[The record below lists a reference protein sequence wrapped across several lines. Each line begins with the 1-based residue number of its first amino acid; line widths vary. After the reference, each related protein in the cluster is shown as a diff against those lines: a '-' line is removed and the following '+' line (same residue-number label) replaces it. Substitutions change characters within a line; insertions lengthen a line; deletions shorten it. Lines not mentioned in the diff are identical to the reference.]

1 MRIWIKRI
9 VWVLFFVGVIALM
22 VRSCNVHNARSMDKP
37 KIVIHVKGE
46 DAFLTEDELYDRLKR
61 KGLIFEGQT
70 HKTLK
75 ASVIERFISTMS
87 EVKDVRVFTRI
98 GSAWTIE
105 VTVRK
110 PIARIY
116 NQFHET
122 FYLDED
128 GIVVKTSG
136 LHTARVVVV
145 TGFIPDRIRS
155 ISVKEIINNDSL
167 KSIRKLDDVYRISNY
182 VCNDPELQALIGQIH
197 LKKNGDFVLIPLV
210 GDQLIVFGS
219 AFTDQEVRD
228 KFEKLKIFYT
238 KGLPYEGW
246 EKYSEISL
254 KYRGQIVGKI
264 KDGYKDGNEENEE

>member
-9 VWVLFFVGVIALM
+9 VWVLFFMGVIALM
-22 VRSCNVHNARSMDKP
+22 VRSCNVHSARSMDKP

-75 ASVIERFISTMS
+75 ASAIERFISAMS

-128 GIVVKTSG
+128 GIVVQTSG

-145 TGFIPDRIRS
+145 TGLIPDRITS
-155 ISVKEIINNDSL
+155 IPVKEIINNDSL

-210 GDQLIVFGS
+210 GDHLIVFGS
-219 AFTDQEVRD
+219 AFSDREVRD

-264 KDGYKDGNEENEE
+264 KEGYKNGNEENE

>member
-9 VWVLFFVGVIALM
+9 VWVLFFVGVIVLL
-22 VRSCNVHNARSMDKP
+22 VRSCNMHSARSMDKP

-46 DAFLTEDELYDRLKR
+46 DAFLTEDELYDRLVR
-61 KGLIFEGQT
+61 KGLIFAGQT
-70 HKTLK
+70 HQTLK
-75 ASVIERFISTMS
+75 ASKIEGYISAMS
-87 EVKDVRVFTRI
+87 EVKDVKVFTRI
-98 GSAWTIE
+98 GSSWTIE

-116 NQFHET
+116 NQYHET

-128 GIVVKTSG
+128 GIVVRTSG

-145 TGFIPDRIRS
+145 TGLIPDRITS
-155 ISVKEIINNDSL
+155 IPVKEIINNDSL

-197 LKKNGDFVLIPLV
+197 LKTNGDFVLIPLV

-219 AFTDQEVRD
+219 AYTDKEVRE

-246 EKYSEISL
+246 EKYSEITV
-254 KYRGQIVGKI
+254 KYGGQIVAKI
-264 KDGYKDGNEENEE
+264 KEGYKDENEEKE

>member
-9 VWVLFFVGVIALM
+9 VWVLFFVGVIVLV
-22 VRSCNVHNARSMDKP
+22 VRSCNVHSARSMDKP

-46 DAFLTEDELYDRLKR
+46 DAFLTEDELYERLKR
-61 KGLIFEGQT
+61 KGLIYEGQT

-75 ASVIERFISTMS
+75 TSVIERYISAMS
-87 EVKDVRVFTRI
+87 EIKDVRVFTRI
-98 GSAWTIE
+98 GSSWTIE

-116 NQFHET
+116 NQYHET

-128 GIVVKTSG
+128 GIVVQTSG

-145 TGFIPDRIRS
+145 TGLIPDRITS

-219 AFTDQEVRD
+219 AFSDREVRD

-246 EKYSEISL
+246 EKYSEINL
-254 KYRGQIVGKI
+254 KYGGQIVGKI
-264 KDGYKDGNEENEE
+264 KEGYKNGNEENE

>member
-9 VWVLFFVGVIALM
+9 VWVLFFVGVIVLM
-22 VRSCNVHNARSMDKP
+22 FRSCDMHDERIMDKP
-37 KIVIHVKGE
+37 EIIIHVNGE

-61 KGLIFEGQT
+61 KGYIFEGQN
-70 HKTLK
+70 HKTLNAAK
-75 ASVIERFISTMS
+75 IERYISSMS
-87 EVKDVRVFTRI
+87 EIKDVRVFTRI
-98 GSAWTIE
+98 GKHWTIE

-116 NQFHET
+116 NKYNET

-128 GIVVKTSG
+128 GIVVRASG

-145 TGFIPDRIRS
+145 TGLIPDRITS
-155 ISVKEIINNDSL
+155 IPVKEIINNDSL

-210 GDQLIVFGS
+210 GDHLIVFGS
-219 AFTDQEVRD
+219 AFTDKEVRD

-238 KGLPYEGW
+238 EGLPYEGW
-246 EKYSEISL
+246 DKYSEINL
-254 KYRGQIVGKI
+254 KYGGQIVGKI
-264 KDGYKDGNEENEE
+264 NEGYKGGNEENE

>member
-9 VWVLFFVGVIALM
+9 VWVLFFVGVIVLV
-22 VRSCNVHNARSMDKP
+22 VRSCNVHSTRSMDKP

-46 DAFLTEDELYDRLKR
+46 DAFLTEDELYERLKR
-61 KGLIFEGQT
+61 KGLIYEGQT

-75 ASVIERFISTMS
+75 TSVIERYISAMS
-87 EVKDVRVFTRI
+87 EIKDVRVFTRI
-98 GSAWTIE
+98 GSSWTIE

-116 NQFHET
+116 NQYHET

-128 GIVVKTSG
+128 GIVVQTSG

-145 TGFIPDRIRS
+145 TGLIPDRITS

-219 AFTDQEVRD
+219 AFSDREVRD

-246 EKYSEISL
+246 EKYSEINL
-254 KYRGQIVGKI
+254 KYGGQIVGKI
-264 KDGYKDGNEENEE
+264 KEGYKNGNEENE

>member
-9 VWVLFFVGVIALM
+9 VWVLFFVGVILLM
-22 VRSCNVHNARSMDKP
+22 VRSCNVHSTRSMDKP

-61 KGLIFEGQT
+61 KGLIYEGQT
-70 HKTLK
+70 HTTLK
-75 ASVIERFISTMS
+75 ASVIERYISAMS
-87 EVKDVRVFTRI
+87 EIKDVRVFTRI
-98 GSAWTIE
+98 GSSWTIE

-116 NQFHET
+116 NQYHET

-128 GIVVKTSG
+128 GIVVQTSG

-145 TGFIPDRIRS
+145 TGLIPDRITS
-155 ISVKEIINNDSL
+155 IPVKEIINNDSL

-219 AFTDQEVRD
+219 AFSDREVRD

-246 EKYSEISL
+246 EKYSEINL
-254 KYRGQIVGKI
+254 KYGGQIVGKI
-264 KDGYKDGNEENEE
+264 KEGYKNGNEENE

>member
-9 VWVLFFVGVIALM
+9 VWVLFFVGVIVLM
-22 VRSCNVHNARSMDKP
+22 FRSCDVHNERIMDKP
-37 KIVIHVKGE
+37 EIIIHVNGE

-61 KGLIFEGQT
+61 KGYIFEGQN
-70 HKTLK
+70 HKSLNAAK
-75 ASVIERFISTMS
+75 IERYISSMS
-87 EVKDVRVFTRI
+87 EIKDVRVFTRI
-98 GSAWTIE
+98 GKHWTIE

-110 PIARIY
+110 PIARIFNKY
-116 NQFHET
+116 NET

-128 GIVVKTSG
+128 GIVVRASG

-145 TGFIPDRIRS
+145 TGLIPDRITS
-155 ISVKEIINNDSL
+155 IPVKEIINNDSL

-219 AFTDQEVRD
+219 AFTDKEVRD

-238 KGLPYEGW
+238 EGLPYEGW
-246 EKYSEISL
+246 DKYSEINL
-254 KYRGQIVGKI
+254 KYGGQIVGKI
-264 KDGYKDGNEENEE
+264 NEGYKGGNEENE

>member
-9 VWVLFFVGVIALM
+9 VWVLFFVGVIVLM
-22 VRSCNVHNARSMDKP
+22 FRSCDMHNARIMDKP
-37 KIVIHVKGE
+37 EIIIHVNGE

-61 KGLIFEGQT
+61 KGYIFEGQT
-70 HKTLK
+70 HKTLNAAK
-75 ASVIERFISTMS
+75 IERYISSMS
-87 EVKDVRVFTRI
+87 EIKDVRVFTRI
-98 GSAWTIE
+98 GKHWTIE

-116 NQFHET
+116 NQYHET

-128 GIVVKTSG
+128 GIVVRASG

-145 TGFIPDRIRS
+145 TGLIPDRITS
-155 ISVKEIINNDSL
+155 IPVKEIINNDSL

-210 GDQLIVFGS
+210 GDHLIVFGS
-219 AFTDQEVRD
+219 AFTEKEVKD
-228 KFEKLKIFYT
+228 KFEKLKIFY
-238 KGLPYEGW
+238 KEGLPYEGW
-246 EKYSEISL
+246 DKYAEINL
-254 KYRGQIVGKI
+254 KYGDQIVGKI
-264 KDGYKDGNEENEE
+264 NEGYKGGNEENE

>member
-9 VWVLFFVGVIALM
+9 VWVLFFVGVIVLM
-22 VRSCNVHNARSMDKP
+22 FRSCSMHEKRTMDKP
-37 KIVIHVKGE
+37 KVIIHVKGE

-70 HKTLK
+70 HKTLNAAK
-75 ASVIERFISTMS
+75 IEKHIGAMS
-87 EVKDVRVFTRI
+87 EVKDVKVFTRI
-98 GSAWTIE
+98 GSKWTIE

-110 PIARIY
+110 PIARIF
-116 NQFHET
+116 NQYHET

-128 GIVVKTSG
+128 GIVVRTSG

-145 TGFIPDRIRS
+145 TGSIPDRITS
-155 ISVKEIINNDSL
+155 IPVKEIINNDSL

-210 GDQLIVFGS
+210 GGQLIVFGT
-219 AFTDQEVRD
+219 AFTDKEVRE

-246 EKYSEISL
+246 EKYSEINV
-254 KYRGQIVGKI
+254 KYGDQIVGKI
-264 KDGYKDGNEENEE
+264 KAGYESGNEENE

>member
-9 VWVLFFVGVIALM
+9 VWVLFFVGVIVLM
-22 VRSCNVHNARSMDKP
+22 FRSCDVHNERIMDKP
-37 KIVIHVKGE
+37 EIIIHVNGE

-61 KGLIFEGQT
+61 KGYIFEGQN
-70 HKTLK
+70 HRTLNAAK
-75 ASVIERFISTMS
+75 IERYISSMS
-87 EVKDVRVFTRI
+87 EIKDVRVFTRI
-98 GSAWTIE
+98 GKHWTIE

-116 NQFHET
+116 NKYNET

-128 GIVVKTSG
+128 GIVVRASG

-145 TGFIPDRIRS
+145 TGLIPDRITS
-155 ISVKEIINNDSL
+155 IPVKEIINNDSL

-219 AFTDQEVRD
+219 AFTDKEVRD

-238 KGLPYEGW
+238 EGLPYEGW
-246 EKYSEISL
+246 DKYSEINL
-254 KYRGQIVGKI
+254 KYGGQIVGKI
-264 KDGYKDGNEENEE
+264 NEGYKGGNEENE

>member
-9 VWVLFFVGVIALM
+9 VWVLFFVGVILLM
-22 VRSCNVHNARSMDKP
+22 VRSCNVHSTRSMDKP

-61 KGLIFEGQT
+61 KGLIYEGQT
-70 HKTLK
+70 HTTLK
-75 ASVIERFISTMS
+75 ASVIERYISAMS
-87 EVKDVRVFTRI
+87 EIKDVRVFTRI
-98 GSAWTIE
+98 GSSWTIE

-116 NQFHET
+116 NQYHET

-128 GIVVKTSG
+128 GIVVQTSG

-145 TGFIPDRIRS
+145 TGLIPDRITS
-155 ISVKEIINNDSL
+155 IPVKEIINNDSL

-219 AFTDQEVRD
+219 AFSDREVRD

-246 EKYSEISL
+246 EKYSEINL
-254 KYRGQIVGKI
+254 KYGGQIVGKI
-264 KDGYKDGNEENEE
+264 KEGYKDGNEENE

>member
-9 VWVLFFVGVIALM
+9 VWVLFFVGVIVLM
-22 VRSCNVHNARSMDKP
+22 VRSCNVHSARSMDKP

-75 ASVIERFISTMS
+75 ASLIERFISAMS

-128 GIVVKTSG
+128 GIVVQTSG

-145 TGFIPDRIRS
+145 TGLIPDRITS
-155 ISVKEIINNDSL
+155 IPVKEIINNDSL

-182 VCNDPELQALIGQIH
+182 VCKDPELQALIGQIH

-264 KDGYKDGNEENEE
+264 KEGYKDGNEENE

>member
-9 VWVLFFVGVIALM
+9 VWVLFFVGVIVLM
-22 VRSCNVHNARSMDKP
+22 FRSCDVHNERIMDKP
-37 KIVIHVKGE
+37 EIIIHVNGE

-61 KGLIFEGQT
+61 KGYIFEGQN
-70 HKTLK
+70 HRTLNAAK
-75 ASVIERFISTMS
+75 IERYISSMS
-87 EVKDVRVFTRI
+87 EIKDVRVFTRI
-98 GSAWTIE
+98 GKHWTIE

-116 NQFHET
+116 NKYNET

-128 GIVVKTSG
+128 GIVVRASG

-145 TGFIPDRIRS
+145 TGLIPDRITS
-155 ISVKEIINNDSL
+155 IPVKENINNDSL

-219 AFTDQEVRD
+219 AFTDKEVRD

-238 KGLPYEGW
+238 EGLSYEGW
-246 EKYSEISL
+246 DKYSEINL
-254 KYRGQIVGKI
+254 KYGGKIVGKI
-264 KDGYKDGNEENEE
+264 NEGYKGGNEENE

>member
-9 VWVLFFVGVIALM
+9 VWVLFFVGVIVLM
-22 VRSCNVHNARSMDKP
+22 FRSCDVHNERIMDKP
-37 KIVIHVKGE
+37 EIIIHVNGE

-61 KGLIFEGQT
+61 KGYIFEGQN
-70 HKTLK
+70 HKTLNAAK
-75 ASVIERFISTMS
+75 IERYISSMS
-87 EVKDVRVFTRI
+87 EIKDVRVFTRI
-98 GSAWTIE
+98 GKHWTIE

-116 NQFHET
+116 NKYNET

-128 GIVVKTSG
+128 GIVVRASG

-145 TGFIPDRIRS
+145 TGLIPDRITS
-155 ISVKEIINNDSL
+155 IPVKEIINNDSL

-210 GDQLIVFGS
+210 GDHLIVFGS
-219 AFTDQEVRD
+219 AFTDKEVRD

-238 KGLPYEGW
+238 EGLPYEGW
-246 EKYSEISL
+246 DKYSEINL
-254 KYRGQIVGKI
+254 KYGGQIVGKI
-264 KDGYKDGNEENEE
+264 NEGYKGGNEENE

>member
-9 VWVLFFVGVIALM
+9 VWALFFVGVVVLLI
-22 VRSCNVHNARSMDKP
+22 RSCNVHEKRELDKP
-37 KIVIHVKGE
+37 EIIIHVKGE

-61 KGLIFEGQT
+61 KGLIFKGQT
-70 HKTLK
+70 HTTLNSSK
-75 ASVIERFISTMS
+75 IEKHIAAMS
-87 EVKDVRVFTRI
+87 EVKEVRVFSRI
-98 GSAWTIE
+98 GSKWTIE
-105 VTVRK
+105 ITVRK
-110 PIARIY
+110 PIARIF
-116 NQFHET
+116 NQWHET

-128 GIVVKTSG
+128 GIVVRASG

-145 TGFIPDRIRS
+145 TGMIPDRITS

-197 LKKNGDFVLIPLV
+197 LKKNGDFVLIPIV
-210 GDQLIVFGS
+210 GGQLIVFGS
-219 AFTDQEVRD
+219 AFTDKEVRD

-246 EKYSEISL
+246 EKYSEINL
-254 KYRGQIVGKI
+254 KYGDQIVGKI
-264 KDGYKDGNEENEE
+264 REGYKDGNEENE

>member
-75 ASVIERFISTMS
+75 SSVIERFISTMS

>member
-9 VWVLFFVGVIALM
+9 VWVLFFVGVIVLM
-22 VRSCNVHNARSMDKP
+22 FRSCSMHEKRSMDKP
-37 KIVIHVKGE
+37 KIIIHVKGE

-70 HKTLK
+70 HKTLN
-75 ASVIERFISTMS
+75 ASKIEKHIAAMS
-87 EVKDVRVFTRI
+87 EVKDVKVFTRI
-98 GSAWTIE
+98 GSQWTIE

-110 PIARIY
+110 PIARIFNKY
-116 NQFHET
+116 HET

-128 GIVVKTSG
+128 GIVVRTTG

-145 TGFIPDRIRS
+145 TGLIPDRITS
-155 ISVKEIINNDSL
+155 IPVKEIINNDSL

-210 GDQLIVFGS
+210 GGQLIVFGT
-219 AFTDQEVRD
+219 AFTDKEVRE

-246 EKYSEISL
+246 EKYSEINV
-254 KYRGQIVGKI
+254 KYGDQIVGKI
-264 KDGYKDGNEENEE
+264 RAGYKDGNEENE

>member
-9 VWVLFFVGVIALM
+9 VWVLFFVGVLVLM
-22 VRSCNVHNARSMDKP
+22 IRSCRVHEKRAMDKP

-70 HKTLK
+70 QKTLK
-75 ASVIERFISTMS
+75 AAKIEQYIGAMS
-87 EVKDVRVFTRI
+87 EVKDVKVFTRI
-98 GSAWTIE
+98 GSKWTIE

-110 PIARIY
+110 PIARIF
-116 NQFHET
+116 NQHHET

-128 GIVVKTSG
+128 GIVVRTSG

-145 TGFIPDRIRS
+145 TGAIPDRITS
-155 ISVKEIINNDSL
+155 IPVEEIINNDSL

-210 GDQLIVFGS
+210 GGQLIVFGS
-219 AFTDQEVRD
+219 AFSDREVRD
-228 KFEKLKIFYT
+228 KFKKLKIFYT
-238 KGLPYEGW
+238 KGIPFEGW
-246 EKYSEISL
+246 DKYSEINL
-254 KYRGQIVGKI
+254 KYGDQIVGKI
-264 KDGYKDGNEENEE
+264 RGGYKDDNEENE